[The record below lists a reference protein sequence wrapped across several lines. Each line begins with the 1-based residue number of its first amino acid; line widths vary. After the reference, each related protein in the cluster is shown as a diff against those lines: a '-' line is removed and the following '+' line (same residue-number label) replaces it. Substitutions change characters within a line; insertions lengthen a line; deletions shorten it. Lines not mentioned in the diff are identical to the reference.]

1 MPLPQPTPP
10 LVSAP
15 RWAGVGLRSELLL
28 DWQRIAMPDWPED
41 WWQRNYDTIFY
52 EVDQPGWTPAS
63 ERSLRIPG
71 WPYPEVTPP

>member
-1 MPLPQPTPP
+1 
-10 LVSAP
+10 
-15 RWAGVGLRSELLL
+15 
-28 DWQRIAMPDWPED
+28 MPDWPED